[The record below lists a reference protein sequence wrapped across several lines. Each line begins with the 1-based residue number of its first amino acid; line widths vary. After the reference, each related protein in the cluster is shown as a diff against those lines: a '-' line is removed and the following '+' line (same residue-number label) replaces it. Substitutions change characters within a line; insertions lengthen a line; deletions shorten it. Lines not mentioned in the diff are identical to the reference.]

1 LLERAWL
8 VYLDGDMSL
17 MVRYFGGPLLV
28 FAALAH
34 GAAEVAGQS
43 KAPPAEATVKRL
55 RPGDVI
61 TLWVWREEDM
71 AGDFTV
77 SETGVVVL
85 PRIGPRHVLDSEPAA
100 LRDSLLTEFR
110 KTLNNPSIEIRFGR
124 RVTILGA
131 VREPGLYTVD
141 ETMTIA
147 EALAKAGG
155 TLPTGKPDEVRLF
168 RGEEVVRSKITQRT
182 SIKNLPLQ
190 SGDQLYVPER
200 GWLIRNSGIAS
211 VLLSGLVSVTIALI
225 VQNK

>member
-1 LLERAWL
+1 MCELRFAGVRLAGLPLSSMSTIVRCLGLLLLFGLARSEVSGQARAAPTEQT
-8 VYLDGDMSL
+8 
-17 MVRYFGGPLLV
+17 VR
-28 FAALAH
+28 
-34 GAAEVAGQS
+34 
-43 KAPPAEATVKRL
+43 RL

-71 AGDFTV
+71 NGDFAV

-85 PRIGPRHVLDSEPAA
+85 PRIGPRNVLDAEPAA
-100 LRDSLLTEFR
+100 LRDSLLTELR

-131 VREPGLYTVD
+131 VAKPGLYTVD

-155 TLPTGKPDEVRLF
+155 TIPSGKPDEVRLY
-168 RGEEVVRSKITQRT
+168 RDDQVVRSKITQRT

-200 GWLIRNSGIAS
+200 GWLARNSGIAS
-211 VLLSGLVSVTIALI
+211 VMLSGLISVTIALL
-225 VQNK
+225 VNR